1 MIHVVTHIRRQGY
14 GTQPDRMFRHRRTVS
29 AERSPW
35 PCPGMDNTANHSA
48 GSPQPDGHGSEE
60 IAASR
65 IAAPV
70 TSKHMGRTGGTIRS
84 DTAARPEEAPLIRSP
99 DKTA

>member
-1 MIHVVTHIRRQGY
+1 MIHVVTHIRRQRY

-48 GSPQPDGHGSEE
+48 GSPQPDGHGSKE
-60 IAASR
+60 

-84 DTAARPEEAPLIRSP
+84 DTAARPEEAPLIRPP